1 MGWWWKLTVEWPGMI
16 GDWLWKL
23 LVAMPVASLR
33 DMTVRRIFTALALA
47 VLVGIFVQTLPVDFA
62 YLVAGDMLTYLEA
75 IAIVGLLVARGRG
88 RDMIRMLGQ
97 MARGAVR
104 RSRKTIDIAFRRTEP
119 RRRGRSHACRIRR
132 FGRSKN
138 TDDAPGLARTGRSRS
153 YPVGFGRSSGG
164 VCALRPW
171 RSSSAHASSAVSAK
185 LNRARSVASTVPCS
199 TSASKFTMRCQ

>member
-23 LVAMPVASLR
+23 LVVMPVASLR

-75 IAIVGLLVARGRG
+75 IAIVGLLATRGRG
-88 RDMIRMLGQ
+88 RDMIRMLSQ
-97 MARGAVR
+97 MARRVVR
-104 RSRKTIDIAFRRTEP
+104 RSRKTVDIAFRRSEP
-119 RRRGRSHACRIRR
+119 RRRARSHTRRVRR
-132 FGRSKN
+132 FGRSRN
-138 TDDAPGLARTGRSRS
+138 TDDAPGLVRIRGPRS
-153 YPVGFGRSSGG
+153 YPVSFGLSSGG
-164 VCALRPW
+164 VCAFRPW

-185 LNRARSVASTVPCS
+185 LNRDRSAASTMSSS
-199 TSASKFTMRCQ
+199 TRASKFTSRRQ

>member
-23 LVAMPVASLR
+23 LVAMPVASLK

-75 IAIVGLLVARGRG
+75 IAIVGLLAARGRG
-88 RDMIRMLGQ
+88 RDMIRMLNR
-97 MARGAVR
+97 MARSAVR
-104 RSRKTIDIAFRRTEP
+104 RSRKTVDIAFRRSEP
-119 RRRGRSHACRIRR
+119 RRRSRSHARRIRR
-132 FGRSKN
+132 FGRSRK
-138 TDDAPGLARTGRSRS
+138 TDDAPGLVRPRL

-164 VCALRPW
+164 VCAFSPW
-171 RSSSAHASSAVSAK
+171 RSSSAQASSAVSAK
-185 LNRARSVASTVPCS
+185 LNRDRSAASTMPSS
-199 TSASKFTMRCQ
+199 TSASKFTMRRQ